1 MQKSC
6 LCVYTCIVRDVKYC
20 KVWKVY
26 RPLFDKYESCLL
38 SRIRPTHRNISI
50 TTCGFAVFGRINSI
64 KNVSFLWRNQLHML
78 QRWNLSDNNIAALY
92 RFFGFSPKFEMFQE
106 KCLDFFFN
114 TDLGVWFSCENID
127 KSCIKVFANTT
138 FPYNILI
145 KITHGRVCLSE
156 SQQWPKVCDLIAA
169 SHSINAPSSQQT
181 GGREV
186 AVFTGY
192 INTQFTTNDIIVIKF
207 LLTVNVV
214 DGDLVWWTICACWV
228 WMAVVPCLD
237 NEFS

>member
-1 MQKSC
+1 M
-6 LCVYTCIVRDVKYC
+6 
-20 KVWKVY
+20 
-26 RPLFDKYESCLL
+26 
-38 SRIRPTHRNISI
+38 
-50 TTCGFAVFGRINSI
+50 
-64 KNVSFLWRNQLHML
+64 
-78 QRWNLSDNNIAALY
+78 
-92 RFFGFSPKFEMFQE
+92 
-106 KCLDFFFN
+106 
-114 TDLGVWFSCENID
+114 
-127 KSCIKVFANTT
+127 FANTT

-214 DGDLVWWTICACWV
+214 DGDLVW
-228 WMAVVPCLD
+228 
-237 NEFS
+237 